1 MSTWDG
7 FAPLH
12 YASSKDTHISDQLRI
27 IDALLKAGADVTARN
42 DAGWAPVHYAVEA
55 GNLEVVARFLQ
66 AGADVKTNNPAG
78 FLTECHRRAWPA
90 VLRAGCPAP
99 DLALRLPR
107 SLLRPH
113 LPPQISGDLVED
125 LRYKKPGT
133 FRYLA
138 RVGAYSTFDA
148 YAKARLDKLAAT
160 FAPKLNMVPEELVPT
175 IMGFYAHAGCY

>member
-55 GNLEVVARFLQ
+55 GNLELVARFLQ

-113 LPPQISGDLVED
+113 QL
-125 LRYKKPGT
+125 LR
-133 FRYLA
+133 LQ
-138 RVGAYSTFDA
+138 
-148 YAKARLDKLAAT
+148 
-160 FAPKLNMVPEELVPT
+160 
-175 IMGFYAHAGCY
+175 